1 MIEDCLVSVDWADEI
16 VVVDSGN
23 TDRTNAIALAHGA
36 RIVTFPGSGYAR
48 FRNAGLKAAAG
59 DWILYVDADE
69 RVTPQLRQEIEKIVS
84 QPTTHNLQPTTYQIP
99 RRNIFLGRVM
109 RYGGWGGDR
118 VVRLFKRS
126 SLKGY
131 RGALHEQPEFTGE
144 LGTTASELVH
154 FSHRDLSSML
164 NKTLEFPA

>member
-1 MIEDCLVSVDWADEI
+1 MLSVIIITKNEEAMIEDCLVSVDWADEI

-69 RVTPQLRQEIEKIVS
+69 RVTPQLRQEIQKIVS

-109 RYGGWGGDR
+109 RRIFAFIFRDFSRIRQAVTNGCPSDIRYHLGG
-118 VVRLFKRS
+118 L
-126 SLKGY
+126 
-131 RGALHEQPEFTGE
+131 
-144 LGTTASELVH
+144 
-154 FSHRDLSSML
+154 
-164 NKTLEFPA
+164 